1 MSTKTV
7 FVTVGTTKFDELI
20 NTVTD
25 HRTLQAL
32 KRNGYTSMILQI
44 GNGTFVVEP
53 SDVLE
58 ITSYKFKPDIGL
70 DMINSDLII
79 SHGGA
84 GSIMQ
89 ALDYGKPLLVVI
101 NEKLMNN
108 HQYELAEKLCEEKY
122 LYYTTCENLW
132 NCIENLDFSLLNSLY
147 FYSLF
152 LVTYPVAL
160 FYTLKLLSKEFIILN
175 IFFSSKNDLGNKPS
189 EDISSNVEES
199 TDIMDSLD
207 TELES
212 LSKKDNVDWNKF
224 SPSVTGVGNCLFIST
239 TVEDPCDLMYKIL
252 EDLEKTKVQKTKFL
266 LRMLPISVT
275 CKANLVSISSACTN
289 LLPKYFST
297 EPTTFAIMFNH
308 RYNNSV
314 KRDEVIKELA
324 NQVVS
329 FGQHTVDLSGGAKMT
344 IIVEV
349 VKSVCCLSVVR
360 DYGRFCKFNLLSVCG
375 RPEKRTAEGENGDGD
390 NSSSPKVKKQEEN
403 EHENCE
409 EENTESKPEE
419 EVTEISEH

>member
-1 MSTKTV
+1 MAARPNKSSFYAKKKYNFKDNRNKLQPDMKGFLCTCNYGEKDCQ
-7 FVTVGTTKFDELI
+7 KEAI
-20 NTVTD
+20 N
-25 HRTLQAL
+25 
-32 KRNGYTSMILQI
+32 
-44 GNGTFVVEP
+44 
-53 SDVLE
+53 
-58 ITSYKFKPDIGL
+58 
-70 DMINSDLII
+70 
-79 SHGGA
+79 
-84 GSIMQ
+84 
-89 ALDYGKPLLVVI
+89 LLREYSEE
-101 NEKLMNN
+101 NE
-108 HQYELAEKLCEEKY
+108 
-122 LYYTTCENLW
+122 
-132 NCIENLDFSLLNSLY
+132 
-147 FYSLF
+147 
-152 LVTYPVAL
+152 
-160 FYTLKLLSKEFIILN
+160 
-175 IFFSSKNDLGNKPS
+175 KPS

-403 EHENCE
+403 EDENCE
-409 EENTESKPEE
+409 EENTESKLEE
-419 EVTEISEH
+419 EITEISEN